1 MKKNP
6 KENLDV
12 WTKGLPNSSYTT
24 TNESNIKF
32 EENKSQIT
40 FSNRSKKK
48 CLKVNVD
55 GGVYPKGGK
64 NLRCDKLLVEKD
76 YFRFYFVE
84 LKGENIEHAIKQLA
98 SSINDSKLNPDCSQ
112 DKIAFAVGKNHF
124 PKASALV
131 QGWMK
136 KFKKFG
142 ATLEIENTPA
152 KYDL

>member
-6 KENLDV
+6 KENLDE
-12 WTKGLPNSSYTT
+12 WINKLPDSSYSITSD
-24 TNESNIKF
+24 SNIKF

-40 FSNRSKKK
+40 FSNKSRKK

-55 GGVYPKGGK
+55 GGVYPKGAK
-64 NLRCDKLLVEKD
+64 DLRCDKLLVEKENL
-76 YFRFYFVE
+76 RFYFVE
-84 LKGENIEHAIKQLA
+84 LKGEDIEHAIKQLA
-98 SSINDSKLNPDCSQ
+98 SSVNNSKLNPDCSQ

-124 PKASALV
+124 PTASSLI

-142 ATLEIENTPA
+142 ATLEIKNTPA
-152 KYDL
+152 KHEL